1 MVSPK
6 DIVPATKNDMNT
18 VHTFEQS
25 QDCNKTCLALVADE
39 TAAVHFQLLGNDCD
53 AFDSGDIIH
62 LTNGILN
69 FILQPEKLGAKGW
82 QERIARE
89 GRRDLWCLLN
99 TTQVNLSL
107 CRRL

>member
-6 DIVPATKNDMNT
+6 DIVSAAKNDMNT
-18 VHTFEQS
+18 QFIILNKR
-25 QDCNKTCLALVADE
+25 NKTCLALVAIE
-39 TAAVHFQLLGNDCD
+39 TAAVHFQLLGDDCD

-82 QERIARE
+82 QERIERE
-89 GRRDLWCLLN
+89 I
-99 TTQVNLSL
+99 VVFA
-107 CRRL
+107 

>member
-25 QDCNKTCLALVADE
+25 QDYNKTCLALEAE
-39 TAAVHFQLLGNDCD
+39 TAAVHFHLLGDDCD
-53 AFDSGDIIH
+53 GFDSGDIIH

-69 FILQPEKLGAKGW
+69 FILQPEKLGAKG
-82 QERIARE
+82 
-89 GRRDLWCLLN
+89 
-99 TTQVNLSL
+99 
-107 CRRL
+107 